1 MRGLAAL
8 AVLVFHAWL
17 YTRAAPSASARGS
30 LGDYVLHELRLGLV
44 LFFVLSGLLLWRP
57 WVAAAL
63 GQKPAPR
70 VRRYLVRRGA
80 RLLPAYYLALAG
92 TVLLLW
98 DAAGTPGVRL
108 PRADELPLFMVFAQN
123 YADGPLMSLDPP
135 MWTLVVEV
143 SFYLLLVPIGLLAVR
158 LPARYPIQATVPLA
172 LLAFGVGWNVGIA
185 GSGSIVAG
193 KALPAM
199 LPYFAVGMLAALLL
213 EARELGGRLSLAL
226 GIAGV
231 LLVLA
236 DATWQAVGAASHSGA
251 YAYRIWRDLPAAA
264 GFAALLALAATNT
277 GPLASLLRWRPL
289 VALGTISYG
298 LYLWHVPVLLFA
310 RHNDLLPLHT
320 LPAAALALVVAGAL
334 AAFSWRW
341 VEQPALAR
349 AHAVTIRRRSWP
361 TERPEPHPHH
371 AG

>member
-1 MRGLAAL
+1 MRGSTHAPRRPPPR
-8 AVLVFHAWL
+8 AVLWATMCCTSCGWGSCCSSCSRVCCCGGPGW
-17 YTRAAPSASARGS
+17 RRRSAKN
-30 LGDYVLHELRLGLV
+30 
-44 LFFVLSGLLLWRP
+44 P
-57 WVAAAL
+57 
-63 GQKPAPR
+63 
-70 VRRYLVRRGA
+70 RRGCVA
-80 RLLPAYYLALAG
+80 ISCVVGHGCCLP
-92 TVLLLW
+92 TTSRW
-98 DAAGTPGVRL
+98 PG
-108 PRADELPLFMVFAQN
+108 PCCCCGM
-123 YADGPLMSLDPP
+123 
-135 MWTLVVEV
+135 
-143 SFYLLLVPIGLLAVR
+143 
-158 LPARYPIQATVPLA
+158 PLA